1 MMWGLIRGDRLGGE
15 AYSPLGPHCFEF
27 TSRDWH
33 RSAHPNASIQI
44 ALDEQGQLPDVDWDF
59 YDAGLT
65 TAPHP
70 PRPWVS
76 IDARRFTAHIAQIE
90 QRLRANPIAATTL
103 ARVLRL
109 TEPMDFASALEV
121 ESMAYSM
128 LLAGGEFRR
137 WLGARGADAVDV
149 PTAASPIIYER
160 QGDAVSLW
168 LNSPE
173 NHNGMTARMRD
184 ALFEA
189 LANVADDPTR
199 PSLSLRGKGRCFS
212 TGGHLA
218 EFGSSGDAAQ
228 AHYIR
233 SFRSAALMLHHIG
246 LRASVYWHGAV
257 VGSGLEIGAAAARRV
272 AAKDMF
278 AQLPE
283 LSMGLIMGAGGCVTV
298 PRAIGRHRCF
308 WMALSS
314 ARVRAETALAWGLV
328 HAIED
333 AA

>member
-1 MMWGLIRGDRLGGE
+1 
-15 AYSPLGPHCFEF
+15 
-27 TSRDWH
+27 
-33 RSAHPNASIQI
+33 
-44 ALDEQGQLPDVDWDF
+44 
-59 YDAGLT
+59 
-65 TAPHP
+65 
-70 PRPWVS
+70 
-76 IDARRFTAHIAQIE
+76 
-90 QRLRANPIAATTL
+90 
-103 ARVLRL
+103 
-109 TEPMDFASALEV
+109 
-121 ESMAYSM
+121 MAYSM

-137 WLGARGADAVDV
+137 WLSEQRRDAPDVVDALDAQDVTDV
-149 PTAASPIIYER
+149 PTGAEPLLYER
-160 QGDAVSLW
+160 HGDDVTLW

-173 NHNGMTARMRD
+173 NRNGMTAAMRD

-189 LANVADDPTR
+189 LANVADDPSA
-199 PSLSLRGKGRCFS
+199 PMLLLRGKGRCFS

-218 EFGSSGDAAQ
+218 EFGSADDGAR

-246 LRASVYWHGAV
+246 PRASVFMQGAV

-272 AAKDMF
+272 AAPDMF

-283 LSMGLIMGAGGCVTV
+283 LSMGLIMGAGGCVSV

-308 WMALSS
+308 WMALSN

-328 HAIED
+328 QAIEV